1 MKLLDEFHNSTVA
14 GDSQRVREM
23 ESEKKGIIN

>member
-14 GDSQRVREM
+14 GDSRRVREM
-23 ESEKKGIIN
+23 ESEKKAL